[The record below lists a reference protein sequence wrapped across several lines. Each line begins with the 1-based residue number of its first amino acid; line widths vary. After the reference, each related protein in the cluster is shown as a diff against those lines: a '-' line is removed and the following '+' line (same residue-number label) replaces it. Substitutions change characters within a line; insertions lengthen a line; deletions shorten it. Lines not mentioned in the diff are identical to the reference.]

1 MIRRRDLWKILA
13 ACPAGATFLRAT
25 DRLEPAAVQTGD
37 VAGGE
42 ATVWMRSAVP
52 GRMSVKWRT
61 AGAWREAPGPALSA
75 QTDFTGRVLLK
86 GLPAGQHIFYEAS
99 VEGAHPLRG
108 SFLTPPGGNADVRF
122 LWSGDM
128 VGQGWGINPGVGGIT
143 IFETM
148 RRLEPHFF
156 LHSGDTIYADV
167 PVPAEVSLPD
177 GRVWKNVI
185 TAEKSKVAETL
196 DEFRGAYR
204 YNLLDENVRRFSAQV
219 AQIWQWDDHEVM
231 NNWSPSKDIREDS
244 RYREKD
250 VQVLV
255 QRARQAF
262 LEYAP
267 LSPAARSIYRKIA
280 YGPLLDVFVLDM
292 RSFRGPNTWNRQ
304 EAVSAETA
312 YLGST
317 QMEWLKR
324 DLRASKAVW
333 KVMAADMP
341 LGLLAPDGKDEQGRT
356 RFEASAN
363 GDGPPLGRELEIAS
377 LLRDMKRHNVRNT
390 VWLTADVHYTAA
402 HRYHPERARFSDFL
416 PFWEFVSGPLNA
428 GTFGPAELDNTFGPR
443 VEFQKAPPAGRSNL
457 CPLEGMQFFGDVRID
472 GKRKTLEVTLRDMTG
487 AALYSKTLVPEFG

>member
-1 MIRRRDLWKILA
+1 
-13 ACPAGATFLRAT
+13 
-25 DRLEPAAVQTGD
+25 
-37 VAGGE
+37 
-42 ATVWMRSAVP
+42 
-52 GRMSVKWRT
+52 
-61 AGAWREAPGPALSA
+61 
-75 QTDFTGRVLLK
+75 
-86 GLPAGQHIFYEAS
+86 
-99 VEGAHPLRG
+99 
-108 SFLTPPGGNADVRF
+108 
-122 LWSGDM
+122 M

-196 DEFRGAYR
+196 DELRGAYR

-262 LEYAP
+262 REYAP

-443 VEFQKAPPAGRSNL
+443 VEYQKAPPAGRSNL

>member
-1 MIRRRDLWKILA
+1 MVRRRDLWKVLA
-13 ACPAGATFLRAT
+13 ACPAGATFLRAA
-25 DRLEPAAVQTGD
+25 DRMEPVAVQTGD
-37 VAGGE
+37 VTNGE
-42 ATVWMRSAVP
+42 ATVWLRSAGP
-52 GRMSVKWRT
+52 GRMSVKWRS
-61 AGAWREAPGPALSA
+61 AGAWHEVSGPAVSA
-75 QTDFTGRVLLK
+75 ETDFTGRVLLK
-86 GLPAGQHIFYEAS
+86 GLPAGQRIFYEVS

-108 SFLTPPGGNADVRF
+108 SFLTAPEGNADVRF

-128 VGQGWGINPGVGGIT
+128 VGQGWGINRVIGGIT

-148 RRLEPHFF
+148 RKLEPHFF

-167 PVPAEVSLPD
+167 PVPPEVALPD
-177 GRVWKNVI
+177 GRVWKNVV

-250 VQVLV
+250 VQALV
-255 QRARQAF
+255 KRARQAF
-262 LEYAP
+262 FEYAP
-267 LSPAARSIYRKIA
+267 LSPAARRIYRKIA
-280 YGPLLDVFVLDM
+280 YGPLLDVFLLDM

-304 EAVSAETA
+304 EAASAETA
-312 YLGST
+312 YLGSA

-341 LGLLAPDGKDEQGRT
+341 IGMLVPDGKDAQGRM

-377 LLRDMKRHNVRNT
+377 LLGDMKRHNVRNT
-390 VWLTADVHYTAA
+390 IWLTADVHYTAA
-402 HRYHPERARFSDFL
+402 HQYHPERAQFTGFL

-428 GTFGPAELDNTFGPR
+428 GTFGPGELDDTFGPR
-443 VEFQKAPPAGRSNL
+443 VVFQKAPPAGRSNL

-472 GKRKTLEVTLRDMTG
+472 GKRKTLTVTLRDMTG
-487 AALYSKTLVPEFG
+487 AALYSKTLVPEFV